1 MIRMGSMLLLLAIC
15 SVLSSLSHAQ
25 DSVPFEPI
33 IAIPADEVLPPPVP
47 RARSVF
53 HNSEEAD
60 KDAAVLIESWK
71 TESANIGWTRI
82 QIARHIK
89 HKAMPTRGARGLAL
103 VHVAMHD
110 AWLRAPTLPLARRF
124 ALSQAAADVLGYL
137 YPAEEDAF
145 QRIVDQLVDR
155 LGSDTPPLD
164 ITLAQQIGRQS
175 AQHVIARAERD
186 GAHRG
191 WNGARLQWYGDGRQ
205 FQPGTWEPTPPYFYY
220 PPDEPFAPLW
230 QPWTLTHAGQFR
242 PPPPPAFGSP
252 EYLAALQEVLDIGAK
267 LSPEELA
274 IAKYWV
280 DGHGSATP
288 PGHWNNLAIAEVAK
302 TKLDEATTIRL
313 FTELNVALADAFISC
328 WDAKYHYW
336 SIRPISA
343 AKKLLGRKF
352 VPPILTP
359 PFPSYTSGHAT
370 FSGAAS
376 RVIARYIPSRK
387 EALDKMAEEAAHSR
401 LLGGIHFRFDND
413 QGLIA
418 GRKIAD
424 WIASNGLV
432 DRSVSP
438 APAAGP

>member
-1 MIRMGSMLLLLAIC
+1 MIRSLLLVCAA
-15 SVLSSLSHAQ
+15 SLCTFLPVHAVAAKQ
-25 DSVPFEPI
+25 VEFLPI
-33 IAIPADEVLPPPVP
+33 IAIPDGEALPPPVP

-53 HNSEEAD
+53 HNSAEAD
-60 KDAAVLIESWK
+60 QDAATLIEAWR
-71 TESANIGWTRI
+71 TEPASMAWTRL

-110 AWLRAPTLPLARRF
+110 AWLRAPNLPLTRRF

-155 LGSDTPPLD
+155 LGSETPPLD

-186 GAHRG
+186 GAQRG

-230 QPWTLTHAGQFR
+230 RPWILTHSAQFR

-252 EYLAALQEVLDIGAK
+252 EYLDALREVLAVNAALTPKQLE
-267 LSPEELA
+267 

-288 PGHWNNLAIAEVAK
+288 AGHWNKLAIAEAK
-302 TKLDEATTIRL
+302 AAKLDEATTIRL
-313 FTELNVALADAFISC
+313 FAELNMALADAFVAC
-328 WDAKYHYW
+328 WDSKYHYW

-343 AKKLLGRKF
+343 AKRLLGQDFK
-352 VPPILTP
+352 PPILTP

-376 RVIARYIPSRK
+376 RVIGRYIPARA
-387 EALDKMAEEAAHSR
+387 EALDAMAEEAAHSR

-413 QGLIA
+413 A
-418 GRKIAD
+418 
-424 WIASNGLV
+424 GLV
-432 DRSVSP
+432 LGRRIAEWIGERGLTPVDVEALP
-438 APAAGP
+438 PQ